1 MKLSNLARQPNQ
13 FFGSAL
19 LAVTLFG
26 FLFPHRISQTTP
38 HYRVHMIKQ
47 SQTDTSDIGSL
58 YTPPDSPGSHRD
70 FGS

>member
-1 MKLSNLARQPNQ
+1 MKLSNLARQSNQ

-19 LAVTLFG
+19 LAVSLFG
-26 FLFPHRISQTTP
+26 FLFPHRTSQANP
-38 HYRVHMIKQ
+38 HYRVNIIKQ